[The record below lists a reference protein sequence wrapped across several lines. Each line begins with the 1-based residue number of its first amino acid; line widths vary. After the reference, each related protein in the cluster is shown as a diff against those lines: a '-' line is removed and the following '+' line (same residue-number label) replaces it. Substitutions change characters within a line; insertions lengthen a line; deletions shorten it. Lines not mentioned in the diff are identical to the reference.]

1 MPIMA
6 FTTTP
11 TESSTLGGI
20 ISGGTPGGTIAGSI
34 RLQEAGCVGRL
45 IFDHIFIF
53 RWTLP
58 FASSLSIDLDYNLQ
72 PVLYLKPNYIFA
84 LACVELG
91 SLIVRQDFLYIVV
104 RHI

>member
-45 IFDHIFIF
+45 IFHHIFIF
-53 RWTLP
+53 R
-58 FASSLSIDLDYNLQ
+58 D
-72 PVLYLKPNYIFA
+72 LKPMNQLHLRA
-84 LACVELG
+84 RLLG
-91 SLIVRQDFLYIVV
+91 SLIFRQDFLYIVV